1 MKRGQSTIF
10 DCTIKWLQLKYNV
23 FSCLKTMGYSL
34 LTPFKKVLSW
44 NKCLTLFLS
53 VELKKKMQGS
63 AVSTSKQHSFKMK
76 AETGIQVSKDQDI
89 IFGSYVLGARDMSH
103 VLNDSQMNLL
113 FILRRLH
120 IAISNKAH
128 IHFSISLMKQTCDNN
143 KLKPCLFLSIN
154 ISHIYTSYR
163 CVMHL
168 HVHMIEKKR
177 YFAII
182 CRAILYLHF
191 TQINT
196 AVLM

>member
-1 MKRGQSTIF
+1 MLNFISECR
-10 DCTIKWLQLKYNV
+10 V
-23 FSCLKTMGYSL
+23 
-34 LTPFKKVLSW
+34 
-44 NKCLTLFLS
+44 
-53 VELKKKMQGS
+53 KKKMQGS

-76 AETGIQVSKDQDI
+76 AETGIHVSKDHN
-89 IFGSYVLGARDMSH
+89 FGSYVLGATDMSH

-113 FILRRLH
+113 FIVRRLH

-182 CRAILYLHF
+182 CTAILYLHF